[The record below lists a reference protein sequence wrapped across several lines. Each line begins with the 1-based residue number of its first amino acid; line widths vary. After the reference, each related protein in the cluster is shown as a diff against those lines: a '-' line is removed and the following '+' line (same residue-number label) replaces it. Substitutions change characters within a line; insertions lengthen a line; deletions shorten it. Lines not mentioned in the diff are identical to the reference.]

1 MKVIRW
7 LLLFFPVAIA
17 AEYLHWGELAIFV
30 TAALAIIPIAGVL
43 GEATEALA
51 AKTGPQIGGLLN
63 ASLGNAAEL
72 IITLVA
78 IRAGSIELVR
88 ASIIG
93 SILGNLLFVL
103 GLMLVCLRALSPNLH
118 WREGWLR
125 TAFWAMNGGLML
137 MCVGSLLPVGLAQ
150 TWASVD
156 QGYWY
161 ARSTEFLGTPLM
173 QTLRWMRA
181 PGDTIFAAGALIL
194 VGFVF
199 AGRKRTA

>member
-1 MKVIRW
+1 M
-7 LLLFFPVAIA
+7 
-17 AEYLHWGELAIFV
+17 IFV
-30 TAALAIIPIAGVL
+30 TAALAIIPIAGIL

-103 GLMLVCLRALSPNLH
+103 GL
-118 WREGWLR
+118 
-125 TAFWAMNGGLML
+125 
-137 MCVGSLLPVGLAQ
+137 SLLLGGIQ
-150 TWASVD
+150 T
-156 QGYWY
+156 
-161 ARSTEFLGTPLM
+161 RHP
-173 QTLRWMRA
+173 
-181 PGDTIFAAGALIL
+181 AL
-194 VGFVF
+194 
-199 AGRKRTA
+199 